1 MDNVERQE
9 NDSTDSTVEQP
20 EKPVNIE
27 VLQEEVRRL
36 SAYNE
41 KLIGDSKDVSNRWQ
55 KLRDTT
61 DAKDKLE
68 LEQSENWK
76 GLLEKEKTAHFELEE
91 KHKTLKKN
99 ALKKDLDF
107 TVAKLIDIPLA
118 DGASVDDVIHHVL
131 DTGLVEVSEDETQFL
146 NIQDAYAKVKESKSF
161 LFNSKKAPMANAV
174 PGNNAPQ
181 GKKLSS
187 EELFRR
193 AIEKVHN

>member
-68 LEQSENWK
+68 L
-76 GLLEKEKTAHFELEE
+76 
-91 KHKTLKKN
+91 
-99 ALKKDLDF
+99 D
-107 TVAKLIDIPLA
+107 P
-118 DGASVDDVIHHVL
+118 
-131 DTGLVEVSEDETQFL
+131 
-146 NIQDAYAKVKESKSF
+146 
-161 LFNSKKAPMANAV
+161 
-174 PGNNAPQ
+174 
-181 GKKLSS
+181 
-187 EELFRR
+187 
-193 AIEKVHN
+193 